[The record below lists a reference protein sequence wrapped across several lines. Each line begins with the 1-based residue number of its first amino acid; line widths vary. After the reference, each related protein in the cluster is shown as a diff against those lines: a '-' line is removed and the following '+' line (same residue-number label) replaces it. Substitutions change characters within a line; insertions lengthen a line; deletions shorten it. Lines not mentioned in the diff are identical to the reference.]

1 MKHLRKILIAVLAV
15 AMLAVAA
22 VSLAA
27 CSESKT
33 VEKTYVYGELV
44 DNSYGGHDSNV
55 YQLNLMSD
63 GSYEL
68 IHTTLV
74 YAYSMN
80 LGTTAVTTYGTYTEG
95 ASSDGYTPYTLSD
108 ATRVILNSYS
118 TAGGFNI
125 SIDTELTTEWPAEL
139 PAQSEGE
146 KIYAN
151 GPTDVI
157 NAYGK
162 GMTIYVNDDNNTF
175 SLTDPN
181 A

>member
-22 VSLAA
+22 VGFTA
-27 CSESKT
+27 CSADKS

-80 LGTTAVTTYGTYTEG
+80 LGTTTVETYGTYTVG
-95 ASSDGYTPYTLSD
+95 TSADGYTEYRLSE
-108 ATRVILNSYS
+108 ATRAIVLSYS
-118 TAGGFNI
+118 LAGGFNI
-125 SIDTELTTEWPAEL
+125 TVDSETSIFPCEM
-139 PAQSEGE
+139 PAQTEGE
-146 KIYAN
+146 KNMAN
-151 GPTDVI
+151 SAADVI
-157 NAYGK
+157 AAYGK
-162 GMTIYVNDDNNTF
+162 AMTVYVNDQGTTF
-175 SLTDPN
+175 ALTNPN

>member
-22 VSLAA
+22 VGFAA
-27 CSESKT
+27 CSADKS

-80 LGTTAVTTYGTYTEG
+80 LGTTTVETYGTYTAG
-95 ASSDGYTPYTLSD
+95 TSTDGYTAYELSE
-108 ATRVILNSYS
+108 ATRAIVLSYS
-118 TAGGFNI
+118 LAGGFNI
-125 SIDTELTTEWPAEL
+125 SIDTETSTFPCEM
-139 PAQSEGE
+139 PAQTEGE
-146 KIYAN
+146 KPMAN
-151 GPTDVI
+151 SAEDVI
-157 NAYGK
+157 KVYG
-162 GMTIYVNDDNNTF
+162 GATTVYVNDQGTTF
-175 SLTDPN
+175 ALTNPN

>member
-22 VSLAA
+22 VGFAA
-27 CSESKT
+27 CSADKS

-80 LGTTAVTTYGTYTEG
+80 LGTTTVETYGTYTAG
-95 ASSDGYTPYTLSD
+95 TSADGYTEYRLSE
-108 ATRVILNSYS
+108 ATRAIVLSYS
-118 TAGGFNI
+118 LAGGFNI
-125 SIDTELTTEWPAEL
+125 TVDSETSTFPCEL
-139 PAQSEGE
+139 PAQAEGE
-146 KIYAN
+146 KNMAN
-151 GPTDVI
+151 SGADVI
-157 NAYGK
+157 AAYGK
-162 GMTIYVNDDNNTF
+162 AMTVYVNDQGTTF
-175 SLTDPN
+175 ALTNPN